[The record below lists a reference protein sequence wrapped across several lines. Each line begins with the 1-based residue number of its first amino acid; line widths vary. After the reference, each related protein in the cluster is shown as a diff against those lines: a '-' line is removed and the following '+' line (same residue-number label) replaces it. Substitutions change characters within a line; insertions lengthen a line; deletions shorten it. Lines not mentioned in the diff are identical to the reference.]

1 MIISDSTALIT
12 LINIEEFDLLK
23 FFTHKIVI
31 PIEVY
36 EEISIEEKDK
46 RFLDAQIETRSLE
59 VMTYENKLL
68 FNELNILLD
77 KGESASIALALEK
90 NLPLLIDEKKGRSV
104 AQNMGIEII
113 GLIGVLRFLYRNDKI
128 TKKRTEE
135 ILEKLD
141 NSSFR
146 VSKKLVDMVLKQS
159 KSLDKPKKVC
169 KTFIIANSK

>member
-1 MIISDSTALIT
+1 
-12 LINIEEFDLLK
+12 LK

-46 RFLDAQIETRSLE
+46 RFLDAEIETRSLE

-90 NLPLLIDEKKGRSV
+90 NLPLIIDEKKGRSV

-113 GLIGVLRFLYRNDKI
+113 GLIGVLRFLYRNGKI

-135 ILEKLD
+135 ILEKLN

-159 KSLDKPKKVC
+159 
-169 KTFIIANSK
+169 

>member
-1 MIISDSTALIT
+1 M
-12 LINIEEFDLLK
+12 K

-113 GLIGVLRFLYRNDKI
+113 GRIGVLRFLYRNGKI

-135 ILEKLD
+135 ILEKLN

-159 KSLDKPKKVC
+159 
-169 KTFIIANSK
+169 

>member
-12 LINIEEFDLLK
+12 LINIKEFDLLK
-23 FFTHKIVI
+23 FFTQKIVI

-36 EEISIEEKDK
+36 EEISIGEKDK
-46 RFLDAQIETRSLE
+46 RFLDAQIETRFLE
-59 VMTYENKLL
+59 VIPYDNKLL

-77 KGESASIALALEK
+77 KGESASITLALEK
-90 NLPLLIDEKKGRSV
+90 NLTLLIDEKKGRSV

-113 GLIGVLRFLYRNDKI
+113 GLIGVLRFLYQNGKI

-135 ILEKLD
+135 ILEKLN

-146 VSKKLVDMVLKQS
+146 ISKKLIDMVLKQS
-159 KSLDKPKKVC
+159 
-169 KTFIIANSK
+169 

>member
-1 MIISDSTALIT
+1 M
-12 LINIEEFDLLK
+12 K
-23 FFTHKIVI
+23 FFTHKTVI

-68 FNELNILLD
+68 FSELNILLD

-90 NLPLLIDEKKGRSV
+90 NLPLIIDEKKGRSV

-113 GLIGVLRFLYRNDKI
+113 GLIGVLRFLYCNGKI

-135 ILEKLD
+135 ILEKLN

-159 KSLDKPKKVC
+159 
-169 KTFIIANSK
+169 

>member
-12 LINIEEFDLLK
+12 LINIEEYDLLK

-90 NLPLLIDEKKGRSV
+90 NLPLLIDEKKDRSV

-113 GLIGVLRFLYRNDKI
+113 GLIGVLRFLYRNGKI
-128 TKKRTEE
+128 SKKRTEE
-135 ILEKLD
+135 ILEKLSV
-141 NSSFR
+141 SSFR
-146 VSKKLVDMVLKQS
+146 VSKKLVEIVLK
-159 KSLDKPKKVC
+159 
-169 KTFIIANSK
+169 

>member
-1 MIISDSTALIT
+1 MIISDSTALIA

-36 EEISIEEKDK
+36 EEISIGEKDK
-46 RFLDAQIETRSLE
+46 KFLDAQIKAKSLE
-59 VMTYENKLL
+59 VIPYENKLL

-113 GLIGVLRFLYRNDKI
+113 GLIGVLRFLYCNDKI
-128 TKKRTEE
+128 SKKRTEE
-135 ILEKLD
+135 ILEKLN

-146 VSKKLVDMVLKQS
+146 VSKKLIDIVLNPS
-159 KSLDKPKKVC
+159 
-169 KTFIIANSK
+169 

>member
-1 MIISDSTALIT
+1 
-12 LINIEEFDLLK
+12 LK
-23 FFTHKIVI
+23 FFTHKTVI

-68 FNELNILLD
+68 FSELNILLD

-90 NLPLLIDEKKGRSV
+90 NLPLLTDKKKGRSV

-113 GLIGVLRFLYRNDKI
+113 GRIGVLRFLYRNGKI

-135 ILEKLD
+135 ILEKLN

-159 KSLDKPKKVC
+159 
-169 KTFIIANSK
+169 